1 MSRQSRAAVA
11 AIIGLLVGLG
21 TLAGV
26 ILALRDA
33 ASDEDVS
40 AEATT
45 AAETVDTGT
54 SPPIET
60 TPVEQTRRVEVAGFP
75 NAVAVGEGSVWVV
88 RDGRRLLRIDPVT
101 ATVVARVGVGDE
113 IGSDRPCGVAV
124 GAGAVWVATQSGAIA
139 RVNPE
144 TNRVARLV
152 DVDGAACVAVGSGG
166 VWVTN
171 PDLGIVVR
179 VDPLTNEPVAQI
191 PVDGTPLGISTGFG
205 AVWVASPGS
214 VDGFEGAVSRID
226 RRSNEVAD
234 TIPVPDGPEFLETGG
249 RGVWVTSSNGTIRRI
264 DPQTDELL
272 EPSIQIAEVGRTSL
286 TVGGGSVWAAPIGA
300 LGADADVSR
309 IDPRTEELE
318 GEPVPIGDSPLGMA
332 FGAGGLWVT
341 NYEAGTV
348 TVYAPS

>member
-1 MSRQSRAAVA
+1 M
-11 AIIGLLVGLG
+11 IGLLVGLG

-26 ILALRDA
+26 ILALRNA
-33 ASDEDVS
+33 GSDDG
-40 AEATT
+40 AEAAETT
-45 AAETVDTGT
+45 AAAETGDTGAA
-54 SPPIET
+54 PQIET
-60 TPVEQTRRVEVAGFP
+60 TPVEQTRRVEVGGFP

-101 ATVVARVGVGDE
+101 ATIVARVGAGDE

-124 GAGAVWVATQSGAIA
+124 GAGAVWVATQSGAVA

-144 TNRVARLV
+144 TNRVGRLI

-171 PDLGIVVR
+171 PDLGVVVR
-179 VDPLTNEPVAQI
+179 IDPLTNEPVAEI
-191 PVDGTPLGISTGFG
+191 EIDLVPLGVSTGFG

-214 VDGFEGAVSRID
+214 AEGVEGAVSRID
-226 RRSNEVAD
+226 RRTNEVVD
-234 TIPVPDGPEFLETGG
+234 TIPVPGVPEFLEAGG
-249 RGVWVTSSNGTIRRI
+249 RGVWVTTSDGAIRRI
-264 DPQTDELL
+264 DPESDELL
-272 EPSIQIAEVGRTSL
+272 EPSIQIAEVGRTIL

-318 GEPVPIGDSPLGMA
+318 GEPVPVGDSPLGMA

-341 NYEAGTV
+341 NYESGSV